1 VRAAGAGAAAESVEV
16 AEEASEAVA
25 SEAVGHA
32 AEVVV
37 STLEGVASE
46 VVVLEEI
53 IKIVLKYIKQKRAF
67 RKRFFL
73 ILK

>member
-1 VRAAGAGAAAESVEV
+1 MYLIQPTLIGEAHHIARQIARQVAAMEV
-16 AEEASEAVA
+16 LTTEVVTSEAV
-25 SEAVGHA
+25 
-32 AEVVV
+32 
-37 STLEGVASE
+37 
-46 VVVLEEI
+46 VLAEI